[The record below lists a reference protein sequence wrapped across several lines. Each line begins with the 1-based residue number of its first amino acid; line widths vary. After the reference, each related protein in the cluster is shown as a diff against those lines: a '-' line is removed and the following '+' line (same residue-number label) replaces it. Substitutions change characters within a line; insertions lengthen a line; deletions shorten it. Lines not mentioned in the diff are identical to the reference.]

1 MVDTVSQNGALP
13 PITYLDMEKIKRE
26 HSYNHSAIT
35 SALHMPAPPLMSP
48 SIYSGPPPPYSYPS
62 SAASSV
68 VGGGGSGPGI
78 VGVGVGV
85 VLGAGNHFPQ
95 TENRRASGDEKDHL
109 PASQRLSLP
118 SISEA
123 LTGEQQQP
131 ISISSLLSSSTP
143 QPKFSLAPKSPTSP
157 VGRSYLETVP
167 KGPPDSFPQ
176 HTSSSYRPPQPSDR
190 SSGPNYSPRTATS
203 LGESRFPAM
212 PAFDSHQPVPPP
224 PRTISSPSHYS
235 RPGASPIQSQQ
246 SYVPPSPMH
255 EKTSRAAHAP
265 PESNTPFGYGV
276 NTYQPAYSYPQSTP
290 GVSSYRTPALPPSG
304 WRGTAPE
311 IERVDEIR
319 KATAK
324 ETSPPRPAYGESV
337 KRHLDIFDL
346 ETSLNEIAEGSG
358 RGLEFS
364 RHFGTRAHQTQRSGP
379 IPGSL
384 PSLAECDEMIR
395 QQTKVLNAMS
405 RIRDVICKQQQ
416 ALVEQRNYDQQNYKS
431 APSEADDNE
440 YMDKLEGSGGFAGAD
455 AKKRRGKA
463 APPGRCH
470 SCNRAE
476 TPEWRR
482 GPDGARTLCNACG
495 LHYAK
500 LTRKMGPKAS
510 TSIGPSNLRP
520 KESSPHSP

>member
-1 MVDTVSQNGALP
+1 MADTVSQSGPLP
-13 PITYLDMEKIKRE
+13 PITYLDMEKVKRE
-26 HSYNHSAIT
+26 NPYNHNISIT
-35 SALHMPAPPLMSP
+35 SALHMPAPPLISP

-68 VGGGGSGPGI
+68 VGSSGSGPGAA
-78 VGVGVGV
+78 
-85 VLGAGNHFPQ
+85 GAGNYNSQ
-95 TENRRASGDEKDHL
+95 ADTRRISGDDKEHL
-109 PASQRLSLP
+109 PAPQRQSLP

-123 LTGEQQQP
+123 LTGDQQQP
-131 ISISSLLSSSTP
+131 ISISSLLSSTTP
-143 QPKFSLAPKSPTSP
+143 QPKFSLVPKSPTTP
-157 VGRSYLETVP
+157 VGRSYLDTFP

-176 HTSSSYRPPQPSDR
+176 HTSASYRPPQPSDR
-190 SSGPNYSPRTATS
+190 SSGSNYSPHMTAP
-203 LGESRFPAM
+203 LGESRFSAM
-212 PAFDSHQPVPPP
+212 PPLDSHQPVPPP
-224 PRTISSPSHYS
+224 PRTISSPLHYS

-246 SYVPPSPMH
+246 NYIPPSPMH
-255 EKTSRAAHAP
+255 EKIARPAP
-265 PESNTPFGYGV
+265 PPPMSNAPFGYSV
-276 NTYQPAYSYPQSTP
+276 NNYQPAYSYPPSTP
-290 GVSSYRTPALPPSG
+290 GVSSYRTPTLPPSA
-304 WRGTAPE
+304 WRSTAPE
-311 IERVDEIR
+311 IERVDEMR

-337 KRHLDIFDL
+337 KRHLDNFDL

-364 RHFGTRAHQTQRSGP
+364 RLFGTRAHQTHRSGP
-379 IPGSL
+379 VPGSL
-384 PSLAECDEMIR
+384 PSLTECDEIIR
-395 QQTKVLNAMS
+395 QQTKVLDAMS

-416 ALVEQRNYDQQNYKS
+416 ALVEQRNYDQQNFKA
-431 APSEADDNE
+431 APSEADDIESNS
-440 YMDKLEGSGGFAGAD
+440 YIDKLEGSGGFAGAD
-455 AKKRRGKA
+455 AKKRRGRA

-510 TSIGPSNLRP
+510 ASTGSSNLRP

>member
-1 MVDTVSQNGALP
+1 MS
-13 PITYLDMEKIKRE
+13 
-26 HSYNHSAIT
+26 
-35 SALHMPAPPLMSP
+35 APPLISP

-62 SAASSV
+62 SATSSV
-68 VGGGGSGPGI
+68 VGGGGTGS
-78 VGVGVGV
+78 
-85 VLGAGNHFPQ
+85 GAGNYISQ
-95 TENRRASGDEKDHL
+95 AETRRTSGDDKEHL

-123 LTGEQQQP
+123 LTGDQTQP
-131 ISISSLLSSSTP
+131 ISISSLLSSNTP
-143 QPKFSLAPKSPTSP
+143 QPKFSLVPKSPTSS
-157 VGRSYLETVP
+157 VARSYLETYP

-190 SSGPNYSPRTATS
+190 SSGSSYSPPMAAS
-203 LGESRFPAM
+203 VGENRFSAM
-212 PAFDSHQPVPPP
+212 HSFDSHQPVPPP
-224 PRTISSPSHYS
+224 PRTVSSPLHYA
-235 RPGASPIQSQQ
+235 RPGVSPIQSQRNH
-246 SYVPPSPMH
+246 VPPSPMH
-255 EKTSRAAHAP
+255 EKIAGAAP
-265 PESNTPFGYGV
+265 PPPVSNPPLGYSMNG
-276 NTYQPAYSYPQSTP
+276 YQPAYSYPPSTP
-290 GVSSYRTPALPPSG
+290 GAPSYRTPTLPPSN
-304 WRGTAPE
+304 WRNTAPD
-311 IERVDEIR
+311 IERVEEIR

-364 RHFGTRAHQTQRSGP
+364 RHFGTQSHQTQRSGP
-379 IPGSL
+379 LPGSL
-384 PSLAECDEMIR
+384 PSLTDCDEMIR
-395 QQTKVLNAMS
+395 QQTKVLDAMS

-416 ALVEQRNYDQQNYKS
+416 ALLEQRNYDQQNYK
-431 APSEADDNE
+431 APPSEADDNE
-440 YMDKLEGSGGFAGAD
+440 SNSYMDKLEGSGGFAGAD
-455 AKKRRGKA
+455 AKKRRGRA

-510 TSIGPSNLRP
+510 TSTGSSNLRP